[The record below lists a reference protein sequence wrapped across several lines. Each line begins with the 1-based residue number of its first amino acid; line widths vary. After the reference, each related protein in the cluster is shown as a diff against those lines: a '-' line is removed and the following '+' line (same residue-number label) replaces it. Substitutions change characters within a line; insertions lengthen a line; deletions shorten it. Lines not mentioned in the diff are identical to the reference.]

1 MNPKP
6 RRKVIGSRE
15 VYQMVAGFML
25 LLTGFVASLL
35 MVVGVVERDIILSL
49 VIYTLSL
56 TGTIVGLYGVLGW
69 FRGG

>member
-1 MNPKP
+1 
-6 RRKVIGSRE
+6 
-15 VYQMVAGFML
+15 MVAGFML